1 MFRGCKQFR
10 KRKDDKMKK
19 SISFVLATLMAS
31 STILAAC
38 GTANT
43 SAPASAAAPAAEPA
57 EDASSGSDGAGGGS
71 ELVWWGWT
79 PGSPLNEQYIA
90 EFNKE
95 FPNTKITWK
104 QTTVDDY
111 DAAIKPALANGEGVD
126 IFEVSAG
133 SANGGVG
140 IFGGQAINMEEALKG
155 YLGDDYAD
163 KLNEASLK
171 SMTVDGEL
179 KALGVGTVYAGNLW
193 INQDLFD
200 EYNVKVPTN
209 FDEWKSA
216 CDTFK
221 ENGIIGFVQGAGQGA
236 FNMDTYHA
244 ICDNIQP
251 GLFTKATRGE
261 AEWTDPVFVQALDL
275 WKKLF
280 DEGIMQD
287 GALGIQ
293 QYPEANNMFLSGQAA
308 MVMMGSWYTMN
319 CLPDTMR
326 ANMEA
331 ASSTDEPFAMVP
343 INFPDIA
350 GTGNVGYV
358 FCDIDYATAVA
369 KDAADVQA
377 ATDFALWLGASEAG
391 QQMIADSLNLVPVLK
406 SVSPNWDKVVLTNP
420 EKQNKPVQ
428 EYLTNAMANPDNPR
442 FGGIS
447 ADLNQAM
454 MDVLAGVA
462 SGTLSSADGAARLA
476 EVE

>member
-1 MFRGCKQFR
+1 MRMKAR
-10 KRKDDKMKK
+10 KTK
-19 SISFVLATLMAS
+19 LMALLLTTS
-31 STILAAC
+31 VVLAAC
-38 GTANT
+38 GDAGAGSSNENNTA
-43 SAPASAAAPAAEPA
+43 APEQKAEADQSTADNASA
-57 EDASSGSDGAGGGS
+57 GGAD
-71 ELVWWGWT
+71 LVWWGWT

-90 EFNKE
+90 KFNE
-95 FPNTKITWK
+95 TYPDVKITWK

-133 SANGGVG
+133 SANGGVQ
-140 IFGGQAINMEEALKG
+140 IFGSKAIDLTDALKG

-163 KLNEASLK
+163 KLNEASLS
-171 SMTVDGEL
+171 SMTVDGQI
-179 KALGVGTVYAGNLW
+179 KALGVGTCYAGNLW

-200 EYNVKVPTN
+200 QYNVKVPTN
-209 FDEWKSA
+209 MDEWKEA
-216 CDTFK
+216 CAAF
-221 ENGIIGFVQGAGQGA
+221 EANGIIGFVQGAGQGA
-236 FNMDTYHA
+236 FNMDTWHA
-244 ICDNIQP
+244 ICDNVKP
-251 GLFTKATRGE
+251 GEFTKATRGE
-261 AEWTDPVFVQALDL
+261 AQWTDETFVKALNL
-275 WKKLF
+275 WKSLF

-293 QYPEANNMFLSGQAA
+293 QYPEANNLFLSGQAA
-308 MVMMGSWYTMN
+308 MIMMGSWYTMN

-358 FCDIDYATAVA
+358 FCDIDYATAVSTSA
-369 KDAADVQA
+369 KDQKA
-377 ATDFALWLGASEAG
+377 ATDFALWLGASEEG

-406 SVSPNWDKVVLTNP
+406 SVSPNWDNVTLVNA
-420 EKQNKPVQ
+420 EKQNDAVQ
-428 EYLTNAMANPDNPR
+428 AYLTNAVNNPDNPR
-442 FGGIS
+442 FGGIG

-462 SGTLSSADGAARLA
+462 SGTMTAEEGVAHLA
-476 EVE
+476 EVQAEQ

>member
-1 MFRGCKQFR
+1 M
-10 KRKDDKMKK
+10 KRRN
-19 SISFVLATLMAS
+19 SLLMALLLTAS
-31 STILAAC
+31 MVFTAC
-38 GTANT
+38 GSGNGA
-43 SAPASAAAPAAEPA
+43 SAGASSDSTPASSSESTEASAE
-57 EDASSGSDGAGGGS
+57 AGGKAD
-71 ELVWWGWT
+71 LVWWGWT

-90 EFNKE
+90 EFNKS
-95 FPNTKITWK
+95 FPDTKITWK

-140 IFGGQAINMEEALKG
+140 VFGGQAINLEEALKN
-155 YLGDDYAD
+155 YLGDDYRD
-163 KLNEASLK
+163 KLNEASLN
-171 SMTVDGEL
+171 SMTVNGEL

-200 EYNVKVPTN
+200 KYNVKVPTN
-209 FDEWKSA
+209 FEEWKAA

-221 ENGIIGFVQGAGQGA
+221 ANGIIGFVQGAGQGA

-244 ICDNIQP
+244 ICDNIEP

-350 GTGNVGYV
+350 GTGNTGYV
-358 FCDIDYATAVA
+358 FCDIDYATAVSVNA
-369 KDAADVQA
+369 SDVQA
-377 ATDFALWLGASEAG
+377 ATDFALWLGASEEG

-406 SVSPNWDKVVLTNP
+406 SVSPNWDNVVLTNP

-462 SGTLSSADGAARLA
+462 SGTLSSEDGAARLA
-476 EVE
+476 AVE

>member
-1 MFRGCKQFR
+1 
-10 KRKDDKMKK
+10 MKK
-19 SISFVLATLMAS
+19 ISSIFIVAMLVCTMLLS
-31 STILAAC
+31 AC
-38 GTANT
+38 GTA
-43 SAPASAAAPAAEPA
+43 PAGDAAQATE
-57 EDASSGSDGAGGGS
+57 ASSDEAPKTDAAGGD
-71 ELVWWGWT
+71 LVWWGWT

-90 EFNKE
+90 EFNKS
-95 FPNTKITWK
+95 FPDTKITWK
-104 QTTVDDY
+104 QTSVDDY
-111 DAAIKPALANGEGVD
+111 DATIKPALANGEGVD

-133 SANGGVG
+133 SANGGVE
-140 IFGGQAINMEEALKG
+140 IFGQQAIDLTDALKG

-163 KLNEASLK
+163 KLNEASLA
-171 SMTVDGEL
+171 SMTVDGQI
-179 KALGVGTVYAGNLW
+179 KALGVGTCYAGNLW

-200 EYNVKVPTN
+200 KYNVAIPTN
-209 FDEWKSA
+209 MEEWKAA
-216 CDTFK
+216 CKTFE

-236 FNMDTYHA
+236 FNMDTWHA
-244 ICDNIQP
+244 ICDNVEP
-251 GLFTKATRGE
+251 GKFTKATRGE
-261 AEWTDPVFVQALDL
+261 VEWTDPVFVQALDL
-275 WKKLF
+275 WKSLF

-293 QYPEANNMFLSGQAA
+293 QYPEANNMFLSQQAA

-319 CLPDTMR
+319 CLPDTMK

-331 ASSTDEPFAMVP
+331 ASSTDAPFAMVP

-350 GTGNVGYV
+350 GTGNVGY
-358 FCDIDYATAVA
+358 FCCDIDYATAVA
-369 KDAADVQA
+369 VNGKDQKG
-377 ATDFALWLGASEAG
+377 ATDFALWLGASEEG

-406 SVSPNWDKVVLTNP
+406 SVSPNWDKVKLTNP

-462 SGTLSSADGAARLA
+462 SGTLSSADGAARLQEVQA
-476 EVE
+476 EQ

>member
-1 MFRGCKQFR
+1 MALLLTVSMVFTACGSSNGASAGSSS
-10 KRKDDKMKK
+10 D
-19 SISFVLATLMAS
+19 STAAAS
-31 STILAAC
+31 S
-38 GTANT
+38 
-43 SAPASAAAPAAEPA
+43 E
-57 EDASSGSDGAGGGS
+57 ASSEASTEAGGKAD
-71 ELVWWGWT
+71 LVWWGWT

-90 EFNKE
+90 EFNKS
-95 FPNTKITWK
+95 FPDVNITWK

-140 IFGGQAINMEEALKG
+140 IFGGQAISMEEALKN
-155 YLGDDYAD
+155 YLGDDYKD
-163 KLNEASLK
+163 KLNEASLN
-171 SMTVDGEL
+171 SMTVNGEL

-200 EYNVKVPTN
+200 KYNVKVPTN
-209 FDEWKSA
+209 FEEWKAA

-221 ENGIIGFVQGAGQGA
+221 ANGIIGFVQGAGQGA

-244 ICDNIQP
+244 ICDNIEP

-261 AEWTDPVFVQALDL
+261 AEWTNPVFVQALDL

-358 FCDIDYATAVA
+358 FCDIDYATAVSVNA
-369 KDAADVQA
+369 SDVQA
-377 ATDFALWLGASEAG
+377 ATDFALWLGASEEG

-406 SVSPNWDKVVLTNP
+406 SVSPNWDNVVLTNP

-462 SGTLSSADGAARLA
+462 SGTLTSEDGAARLA
-476 EVE
+476 AVE

>member
-1 MFRGCKQFR
+1 
-10 KRKDDKMKK
+10 MKK
-19 SISFVLATLMAS
+19 YKALLMAIVLTMVTVLS
-31 STILAAC
+31 GCGSGAGAPVAVPADGEATAQSAEAG
-38 GTANT
+38 GTA
-43 SAPASAAAPAAEPA
+43 
-57 EDASSGSDGAGGGS
+57 D
-71 ELVWWGWT
+71 LIWWGWT

-90 EFNKE
+90 EFNKSY
-95 FPNTKITWK
+95 PNTKISWK

-133 SANGGVG
+133 SANGGVEV
-140 IFGGQAINMEEALKG
+140 FGSQAIDLTDAVKAA
-155 YLGDDYAD
+155 LGDDYAD
-163 KLNEASLK
+163 KLNEASLA
-171 SMTVDGEL
+171 SMTVDGQL
-179 KALGVGTVYAGNLW
+179 KALGVGTCYAGNLW

-200 EYNVKVPTN
+200 QYNVKVPTN
-209 FDEWKSA
+209 MDEWKQA
-216 CDTFK
+216 CETFK
-221 ENGIIGFVQGAGQGA
+221 ANGIIGFVQGAGQGA

-261 AEWTDPVFVQALDL
+261 VEWTDPVFVQGLDL
-275 WKKLF
+275 WKRLF

-287 GALGIQ
+287 GALGLQ
-293 QYPEANNMFLSGQAA
+293 QYPEANNLFLSQQAA

-350 GTGNVGYV
+350 GTGNVGTV
-358 FCDIDYATAVA
+358 FCDIDYATAVSVSA
-369 KDAADVQA
+369 SDQKA
-377 ATDFALWLGASEAG
+377 ATEFALWLGTSEAG

-406 SVSPNWDKVVLTNP
+406 SVSPNWDKVALTNP
-420 EKQNKPVQ
+420 EKQNKAVQ
-428 EYLTNAMANPDNPR
+428 EYLTNAMNNPDNPR

-462 SGTLSSADGAARLA
+462 SGSLSSADGAAQLA
-476 EVE
+476 AVQAEQ